1 VTRKVKVSECPGN
14 IQGMISKKDGDS
26 AAGEM
31 QTSTQQDAMH
41 DKRETQKKQV

>member
-1 VTRKVKVSECPGN
+1 
-14 IQGMISKKDGDS
+14 MISKKMGIQPL
-26 AAGEM
+26 AEM

>member
-1 VTRKVKVSECPGN
+1 MSGEYPGN
-14 IQGMISKKDGDS
+14 DFEKDGDS